1 MGKLTFVLGGARS
14 GKSMYAQRLAESRA
28 RQVTFIATA
37 EALDAEMQARIESH
51 RSYRPP
57 HWFTLE
63 IPHSVARSLAGQTMQ
78 PELYLLDCLS
88 LLVSNLLLSETDS
101 DAVPD
106 PEITAGVVEAEIETL
121 LSAIQEK
128 TTDWIIVS
136 NEVGMGLVPLHPLG
150 RMYRDLLGKAN
161 QQIAAAADEVTFMVA
176 GIPLQVKCLA
186 PND

>member
-14 GKSMYAQRLAESRA
+14 GKSMYAQRLAEGHA

-37 EALDAEMQARIESH
+37 EALDAEMEARIESH

-57 HWFTLE
+57 HWLTLE
-63 IPHSVARSLAGQTMQ
+63 IPHSIVRALVDQAMQ
-78 PELYLLDCLS
+78 SELYLLDCLS
-88 LLVSNLLLSETDS
+88 LLVSNLLLSGTNS

-106 PEITAGVVEAEIETL
+106 PEKTAGVVEAEIDSL
-121 LSAIQEK
+121 LSAIQEGAA
-128 TTDWIIVS
+128 DWIIVS

-176 GIPLQVKCLA
+176 GIPLQVKCSE
-186 PND
+186 PNN